1 MSLSEAQIVLL
12 AERVDAAA
20 LNRAPIAKLTN
31 EFPEMD
37 WQDAYAIQ
45 DALKARIEARGQDCS
60 ALFKAGLTSRAK
72 MVQMG
77 VNEPVFGF
85 LQPRGQIAN
94 GGEVAASTY
103 IHPRV
108 EAEIAVR
115 LKRPLRGPGCHV
127 GEVLAAIGEVMVAL
141 EVIDSRYENFNFDLK
156 SVIADNTSAAG
167 WVLGEPVPYAPGMD
181 LAHCGIVLRL
191 NGKIVSTVAGSAVL
205 GHPALP
211 VAMLANLIARDGR
224 EIPAGALIL
233 TGGASAAVAVKAG
246 DKVDLAIQGLG
257 SLSVSFT

>member
-1 MSLSEAQIVLL
+1 MSLTPSEIALL
-12 AERVDAAA
+12 AERVDNAA
-20 LNRAPIAKLTN
+20 LNRQAIAKLTN
-31 EFPEMD
+31 EYPDMD

-45 DALKARIEARGQDCS
+45 DALKARVEARGQDCS
-60 ALFKAGLTSRAK
+60 KLFKAGLTSRAK

-77 VNEPVFGF
+77 VAEPVFGF
-85 LQPRGQIAN
+85 IQPGGQVAN
-94 GGEVAASTY
+94 GGTAPTGSY

-115 LKRPLRGPGCHV
+115 LKRPLKGPGCHV
-127 GEVLAAIGEVMVAL
+127 GDVLAAIGEVMVAL
-141 EVIDSRYENFNFDLK
+141 EIIDSRYENFNFDLK

-167 WVLGEPVPYAPGMD
+167 WVLGDPVAYTPGLD

-191 NGKIVSTVAGSAVL
+191 NGGIVSTVAGSAVL

-211 VAMLANLIARDGR
+211 VAMLANLISRHGRDLP
-224 EIPAGALIL
+224 EGALIL

-257 SLSVSFT
+257 ALSVTFG